1 MDEIFGRGQRVRAEV
16 VSHHEDP
23 VPRNKGRGI
32 LEQDSYTSV
41 RFVNLT
47 RQGVRDLNG
56 PHGNGTG
63 YNGRRDATCM
73 HKRDPQAVAK
83 YTKPV
88 LVAGIDRDGFDV
100 IVTKYMS
107 CCMVCD
113 TELGLADS
121 FG

>member
-1 MDEIFGRGQRVRAEV
+1 MQRQVLEYDTITISIPPGAPRTWRSEHPVRA
-16 VSHHEDP
+16 
-23 VPRNKGRGI
+23 
-32 LEQDSYTSV
+32 
-41 RFVNLT
+41 VNLT

-56 PHGNGTG
+56 PNANGTG

-88 LVAGIDRDGFDV
+88 LVVETKGEKRGM